1 MAVVKMGQIKTTSA
15 KALAYI
21 TRPDATQDGV
31 WVSTNAAVID
41 PGDWRAIAHQ
51 FAATSERIGVTSQRE
66 GSVLAHHVIQSFK
79 PGEKLT
85 IEQAHRIGVQLA
97 ETVTRGAHEYVIAT
111 HLDKGHI
118 HNHIIFNATNMET
131 GRKFRC
137 QKSTIGRIRE
147 VSDDLCRREGLSV
160 LPVPTRASGR
170 SFGDIYRVLRGQSQK
185 ELLRIEIDKA
195 AAKANTWMEFER
207 ALELVGIETRRRGG
221 AHGTVSFRE
230 ESMARAVRDWKLGE
244 AYTEESIMARLAR
257 SAVNRISVDES
268 MIVSQTRRTMTIHVP
283 GTGRRLRMTVAK
295 KQIVR
300 HGRSLR
306 IYLPVEDHHV
316 LADRNGNFAAN
327 VPTAG
332 LYKWFSEPEMSG
344 LSKPK
349 AGNAVTDPRIKRW
362 RGALGDL
369 HELEAR
375 VNAKARWVGRAGGD
389 LDAALIQAKERL
401 LETRL
406 SFQTKLVAA
415 ADLAANGEER
425 GGSLAVLQA
434 DLRLTERDIHQ
445 LTNDIRALTTL
456 TREESKMSIAD
467 KIEQGLAA
475 RRRNEARNVEEVA
488 QRQRYADQAGDR
500 ETPGHRLSRE
510 SEEMAQ
516 EVRVADQRNDRDAVE
531 GHDAGMSL
539 SARIEAEVQRRREA
553 RGDHQFGA
561 VTDRGGRSR

>member
-1 MAVVKMGQIKTTSA
+1 MAVVKMGQIKTTPA

-41 PGDWRAIAHQ
+41 PGDWRAVARQ

-185 ELLRIEIDKA
+185 ELLRVEIDKA

-230 ESMARAVRDWKLGE
+230 ESMGRAVRDWKLGE

-349 AGNAVTDPRIKRW
+349 AGNAITGPQIKSW

>member
-1 MAVVKMGQIKTTSA
+1 MAVVKMGQIKTAPA

-21 TRPDATQDGV
+21 TRPGATQDGL

-41 PGDWRAIAHQ
+41 PSDWRALARQ
-51 FAATSERIGVTSQRE
+51 FAATSQRVGVTTSRE

-97 ETVTRGAHEYVIAT
+97 ETVTGGTHEYVIAT

-118 HNHIIFNATNMET
+118 HNHIIFNATNMAT
-131 GRKFRC
+131 GHKFRC

-160 LPVPTRASGR
+160 LPVPARASGR

-185 ELLRIEIDKA
+185 ELLRVEIDKA

-230 ESMARAVRDWKLGE
+230 ESMGRAVRDWKLGE

-257 SAVNRISVDES
+257 SSVNRISVDES

-306 IYLPVEDHHV
+306 IYLPIQDHHV
-316 LADRNGNFAAN
+316 LSDRNGNFAAN

-332 LYKWFSEPEMSG
+332 LYKWFSEPDVSG

-349 AGNAVTDPRIKRW
+349 EFNTVSGPQMKIW
-362 RGALGDL
+362 REALDGL

-375 VNAKARWVGRAGGD
+375 VNAKARWVGHAGGD
-389 LDAALIQAKERL
+389 VDVALIEAKGRL
-401 LETRL
+401 AETRL

-415 ADLAANGEER
+415 ADLVANSEER

-475 RRRNEARNVEEVA
+475 RHRNEARLVEEAA

-500 ETPGHRLSRE
+500 ETPGHRMSRE

-516 EVRVADQRNDRDAVE
+516 DVRVEDQRNDRD
-531 GHDAGMSL
+531 GGSGRDIGMSL
-539 SARIEAEVQRRREA
+539 AARIEAEVQRRREA

-561 VTDRGGRSR
+561 GSDRGGRSR